1 MTGHLTPAQL
11 SALADGELAAEE
23 LREVKQHIDTCL
35 PCATGAIDELQLKA
49 AVAQAGRRSEAPAE
63 FRNCMA
69 ALIAQENRAQES
81 RAQESHAQKM
91 QPRETPE
98 PATRGATTVQTTRRT
113 SRKWPAYVGWASAAV
128 VLLVIGGLAGSLYQ
142 ARNSAAAGRAVLVAE
157 ACDLHIATLAA
168 NQPPQVISSDRHTV
182 KPWFQGKLPF
192 SFNLPDPL
200 PDSATLDGAN
210 LVYLGNRPVAQL
222 LFSIGR
228 HRVSVFVEQCSR
240 ADVPGASGSWNS
252 AHEGFNV
259 VGFSTAELEM
269 IAISDVDPSRL
280 SDLAD
285 SLEAAQH

>member
-63 FRNCMA
+63 FRNRMV

-128 VLLVIGGLAGSLYQ
+128 VLLAIGGLAGSLYQ

-228 HRVSVFVEQCSR
+228 HRVSVFVEQRSR

>member
-49 AVAQAGRRSEAPAE
+49 AVAQAGRRSEPPAE
-63 FRNCMA
+63 FRNRMS
-69 ALIAQENRAQES
+69 ALIAQEN

-128 VLLVIGGLAGSLYQ
+128 VLLAIGGLAGSLYQ

-228 HRVSVFVEQCSR
+228 HRVSVFVEQRSR

-259 VGFSTAELEM
+259 VGFSIAELEM

>member
-49 AVAQAGRRSEAPAE
+49 AVAQAGRRSEPSAE
-63 FRNCMA
+63 FRNRMS
-69 ALIAQENRAQES
+69 ALIAQEN

-91 QPRETPE
+91 QPRETSE
-98 PATRGATTVQTTRRT
+98 SAMRGPSTAQTA

-128 VLLVIGGLAGSLYQ
+128 VLLAIGGLAGSLYQ

-228 HRVSVFVEQCSR
+228 HRVSVFVEQRSR

>member
-49 AVAQAGRRSEAPAE
+49 AVAQAGRRSEPSAE
-63 FRNCMA
+63 FRNRMA
-69 ALIAQENRAQES
+69 AVITQES

-98 PATRGATTVQTTRRT
+98 PATRGTTTVQTTRRT

-128 VLLVIGGLAGSLYQ
+128 VLLAIGGLAGSLYQ

-200 PDSATLDGAN
+200 PDSAALDGAN

-228 HRVSVFVEQCSR
+228 HRVSVFVEQRSR

>member
-63 FRNCMA
+63 FRNRMA

-81 RAQESHAQKM
+81 RAQESHPQKM

-128 VLLVIGGLAGSLYQ
+128 VLLAIGGLAGSLYQ

-228 HRVSVFVEQCSR
+228 HRVSVFVEQRSR